1 MTFPLMPV
9 VSPDQTS
16 TLDIAYTDGSSSSSN
31 AFTYTFTGIGIGVA
45 TADRIVAVCAAI
57 NATSATTY
65 GISSM
70 TIGGIAAT
78 MAVRSS
84 SNKNAAIAYAVVPT
98 GTTATIVVT
107 LTGTGT
113 PGRCVVNAYRIT
125 GYNNSTPIVASAFS
139 DTAVASVS
147 ASISVPSGAKAIT
160 SVYIG
165 NNGANGFS
173 MTAPF
178 HKVASYFV
186 ESTSLGCGM
195 SGTAGLPPTSDP
207 PLPWGTSVATVT
219 PPAAGDISMSVAA
232 WY

>member
-1 MTFPLMPV
+1 MSFPLMPDV
-9 VSPDQTS
+9 NTVLTSNVS
-16 TLDIAYTDGSSSSSN
+16 IAYTDGSSSSANS
-31 AFTYTFTGIGIGVA
+31 FTYTFSSVGIGAAA
-45 TADRIVAVCAAI
+45 TDRIVAVCAAI

-65 GISSM
+65 GISSI
-70 TIGGIAAT
+70 TIGGVAAT

-84 SNKNAAIAYAVVPT
+84 SNKNAAIAYAVIPT

-107 LTGTGT
+107 LTGSGT

-125 GYNNSTPIVASAFS
+125 GYNNSAPIVASAFS

-147 ASISVPSGAKAIT
+147 ASINVPGGAKAIT
-160 SVYIG
+160 SVYVG

-173 MTAPF
+173 MTEPF

-195 SGTAGLPPTSDP
+195 SGSAGLPPTDDP
-207 PLPWGTSVATVT
+207 PLPRGTAVATVT
-219 PPAAGDISMSVAA
+219 PPAAGDISLSVAA
-232 WY
+232 WW